1 MLDARRRKPAVP
13 EERSQAEPRS
23 VRVIT
28 GITGLKKRSDLGLGC
43 VLRLE
48 EDLEECRA
56 APRPREIGQAESAA
70 DGACQQTGGNLFQE
84 TSDTG
89 DEQPA
94 RDRPIHTLARVG
106 RDSVEVALHART
118 SIIAPL
124 LLAPAP
130 GTTQR
135 TEGSKHTHH
144 TWPWGSRAEF
154 TRLGHSAHLLN
165 QIKQLLV
172 V

>member
-1 MLDARRRKPAVP
+1 MV
-13 EERSQAEPRS
+13 
-23 VRVIT
+23 
-28 GITGLKKRSDLGLGC
+28 GLGC

-48 EDLEECRA
+48 EDLEECRT
-56 APRPREIGQAESAA
+56 APRPREIGQAESVA

-165 QIKQLLV
+165 QIKQVLV